1 LRIQETGRSKTVKRI
16 LTNGITC
23 RTLGAILGLVV
34 CGAFSSPAAEPENGG
49 LDVVRVRPNFYMIAG
64 AGGNIGVQ
72 IGSDGVVLVN
82 AGTEAASGE
91 VLATLKKLT
100 PLPIREIIDTN
111 ADADFVGGN
120 AKVAKAGQTI
130 FTNLLGGGGGGLAQA
145 MTNGGAAQI
154 VAHDSVMRRMSAPTG
169 KVSPFPADAWP
180 TEAFYPK
187 RWTTRLNDEGIEVL
201 YQPAA
206 HSDAD
211 SLVFFR
217 GSDVVVAGDILD
229 KTRYPV
235 IDIANG
241 GSIQG
246 EIDALNKLIELTIAP
261 TPYIYKGVGTYV
273 IPGHGRLCEQM
284 EVVDYRDM
292 VVTIRD
298 VIADLIKQGKTLD
311 QIKEE
316 RPTLAYEPQYGSKT
330 GTWTTSMFVEAVYKS
345 LTAKK

>member
-1 LRIQETGRSKTVKRI
+1 MELQLRRI
-16 LTNGITC
+16 FTNGLTG
-23 RTLGAILGLVV
+23 GAVAAALLV
-34 CGAFSSPAAEPENGG
+34 CGAVSGQAADGG
-49 LDVVRVRPNFYMIAG
+49 LDVVQVRPHFYMIAG
-64 AGGNIGVQ
+64 DGGNIGVQ

-82 AGTEAASGE
+82 AGNGAASDQ
-91 VLATLKKLT
+91 VLAEIKKLT
-100 PLPIREIIDTN
+100 PLPIREVIDTN

-120 AKVAKAGQTI
+120 EKLSKAGQTI

-169 KVSPFPADAWP
+169 KKSPYPTDSWP
-180 TEAFYPK
+180 TEAFYAK

-211 SLVFFR
+211 SFVFFR

-235 IDIANG
+235 IDVANG
-241 GSIQG
+241 GTIQG

-298 VIADLIKQGKTLD
+298 VIADLIKQGKTLG
-311 QIKEE
+311 QIQEA
-316 RPTLAYEPQYGSKT
+316 RPTLAYEPQYGSQA
-330 GTWTTSMFVEAVYKS
+330 GPWTTNMFVEAVYKS